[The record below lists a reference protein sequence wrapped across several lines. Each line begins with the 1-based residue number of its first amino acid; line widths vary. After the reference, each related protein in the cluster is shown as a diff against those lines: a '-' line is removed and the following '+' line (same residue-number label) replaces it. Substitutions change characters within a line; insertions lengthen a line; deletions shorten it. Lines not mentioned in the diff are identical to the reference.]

1 MGFLARLFI
10 RHVVPVIGGIVSGAP
25 REYLHLQNSIQD
37 FPSPPEFVQLL
48 ENLSCGTN
56 GGAFRVEELIQMN
69 FGSVQLYVTTPIT
82 DKTTR
87 RNK

>member
-1 MGFLARLFI
+1 
-10 RHVVPVIGGIVSGAP
+10 VVPVIGGIVSGAP
-25 REYLHLQNSIQD
+25 REYLHLQNSIKD

-48 ENLSCGTN
+48 ENLSCDGAN

-82 DKTTR
+82 KDEEANNDNEK
-87 RNK
+87 